1 MIKKL
6 VIAVVLPVFAAL
18 ACATLFG
25 ADRGDAQRCIAFELQ
40 TSRSGLSYDIAEEMK
55 DFYFGRIYGL
65 SRYAVLSRNERDAAF
80 LLAGTFIMGEINQRT
95 APKIVEG
102 AGYRW
107 FITAGIARQDDGSVE
122 VSVLLGDA
130 MRSAPWVSYQRVVV
144 PADTGSMK
152 SAIVLLAGYINDPA
166 RDNPP
171 R

>member
-6 VIAVVLPVFAAL
+6 VLLAILPVFAAL

-25 ADRGDAQRCIAFELQ
+25 TDRGGAERCIAFELQ
-40 TSRSGLSYDIAEEMK
+40 TSRSGLPSDIAEEMK
-55 DFYFGRIYGL
+55 EFYFGRICAL
-65 SRYAVLSRNERDAAF
+65 SRYAVLSRTARDAAF

-107 FITAGIARQDDGSVE
+107 FITAGIACQDDGNVE

-130 MRSAPWVSYQRVVV
+130 MRSAPWVSFQRAVV
-144 PADTGSMK
+144 PADAESIK
-152 SAIVLLAGYINDPA
+152 RAIALLAGYINDPA
-166 RDNPP
+166 HDNPP

>member
-1 MIKKL
+1 MVRKL
-6 VIAVVLPVFAAL
+6 VLTAILPLLAAC

-25 ADRGDAQRCIAFELQ
+25 TDTGGAERCIAFELQ
-40 TSRSGLSYDIAEEMK
+40 TSRSGLPADIAEEMK
-55 DFYFGRIYGL
+55 DYYFGRIYGL
-65 SRYAVLSRNERDAAF
+65 SRCAVLSRGARDAAF
-80 LLAGTFIMGEINQRT
+80 LLAGTFIMEEINQRT

-107 FITAGIARQDDGSVE
+107 FITAEIARQDGGNVE

-130 MRSAPWVSYQRVVV
+130 MRSAPWVSFQRAAV
-144 PADTGSMK
+144 PADAGSMQ
-152 SAIVLLAGYINDPA
+152 SAIALLAGYINDPA